1 MTETC
6 ARRRPAARSGP
17 HRWSCALTVCTERVG
32 CEQVPCVSWESATLA
47 WATAA
52 CISSF
57 SVESLLGE
65 KRSKKVQIASVYLLC
80 VCVCEAIHLI
90 SPSSTRVE
98 RQRHLGE
105 ATSPSALV
113 QSEREAPSYAVAGLR
128 RRPVL
133 SGVVTDGPATRPC
146 QPRRLPVS
154 SAGTQCRA
162 FASRPCDLLS
172 LSE

>member
-17 HRWSCALTVCTERVG
+17 HRWRCALTAALSASG
-32 CEQVPCVSWESATLA
+32 VSKCLVFPGKARR
-47 WATAA
+47 
-52 CISSF
+52 
-57 SVESLLGE
+57 SLGPQLPASRPFPWNHFWVE
-65 KRSKKVQIASVYLLC
+65 KRSKKSPNCLGLPSVC

-113 QSEREAPSYAVAGLR
+113 QSEWEAPSYAVAGSQTSPRLVRCGHR
-128 RRPVL
+128 R
-133 SGVVTDGPATRPC
+133 
-146 QPRRLPVS
+146 
-154 SAGTQCRA
+154 AGHA
-162 FASRPCDLLS
+162 S
-172 LSE
+172 LSAQKTSRVFRRCSVKGLYFSSL

>member
-1 MTETC
+1 MRGTLSDRNLCE
-6 ARRRPAARSGP
+6 AQAGGAVRSAQVELRPDSR
-17 HRWSCALTVCTERVG
+17 TERVG

-65 KRSKKVQIASVYLLC
+65 KRSKKSPNCLGLPCVC
-80 VCVCEAIHLI
+80 VCVCEAIRLI

-105 ATSPSALV
+105 APSPSALV

-133 SGVVTDGPATRPC
+133 SGVVTDRPATRPC

-154 SAGTQCRA
+154 SAGAQ
-162 FASRPCDLLS
+162 
-172 LSE
+172 